1 MLRGPLETL
10 PSVAT
15 SYVTSA
21 VSFIG
26 PIQSLCMHALI
37 ILWQADIL
45 KVVVLFHETT
55 GQSGA
60 AAHAGKAA
68 FNLLPRNLFFFPC
81 LMLA

>member
-21 VSFIG
+21 VSFRAHTVFIYARTHHIVAG
-26 PIQSLCMHALI
+26 RR
-37 ILWQADIL
+37 IL

-55 GQSGA
+55 GQSA

-68 FNLLPRNLFFFPC
+68 FNLLPKNLFFFPC